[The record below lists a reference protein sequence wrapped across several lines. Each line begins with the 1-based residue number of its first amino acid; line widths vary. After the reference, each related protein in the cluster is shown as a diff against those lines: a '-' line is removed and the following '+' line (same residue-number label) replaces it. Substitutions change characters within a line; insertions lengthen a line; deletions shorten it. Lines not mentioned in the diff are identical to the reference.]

1 MKMISLLSTA
11 TLLTALSVSATPAP
25 EGARVYFI
33 SPVDGDTL
41 SSEFTVRFG
50 LKGMGVAPAGVELD
64 KTGHHHLLI
73 NQESVPD
80 LTQPL
85 PANDHIR
92 HFGGGQT
99 ETELKLAPGD
109 YTLQLLLGD
118 AQHVPHEPALMSDVI
133 KVTVK

>member
-11 TLLTALSVSATPAP
+11 TLLAALSVSATPAP

-33 SPVDGDTL
+33 SPADGDTL

-50 LKGMGVAPAGVELD
+50 LEGMGVAPAGVVREN
-64 KTGHHHLLI
+64 TGHHHLLI
-73 NQESVPD
+73 NQESMPD

-85 PANDHIR
+85 PANDQIR

-99 ETELKLAPGD
+99 ETELELAPGE
-109 YTLQLLLGD
+109 YKLQLVLGD
-118 AQHVPHEPALMSDVI
+118 AQHVPHQPALMSDVI
-133 KVTVK
+133 TVTVK